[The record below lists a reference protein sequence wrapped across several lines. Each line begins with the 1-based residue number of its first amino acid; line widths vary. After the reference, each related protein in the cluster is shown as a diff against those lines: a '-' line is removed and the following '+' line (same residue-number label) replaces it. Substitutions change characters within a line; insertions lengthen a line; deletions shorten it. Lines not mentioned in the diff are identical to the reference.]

1 MHRFVIFIALF
12 IASGCAA
19 DKPTNAVPAAKTPIS
34 TGPIATS
41 TTAEPADSA
50 AITQWHMLVL
60 KKLEPFLLW
69 PKDAPQDV
77 KSASPWVRV
86 KIDRQGHVLSA
97 TVIKSSGYDSFD
109 KAARQVFKRAATLP
123 PPPSDFPG
131 EPFSFNMVVNFRN
144 SLPASDR

>member
-1 MHRFVIFIALF
+1 MCSRQ
-12 IASGCAA
+12 A
-19 DKPTNAVPAAKTPIS
+19 DQRGTRSEDPDLDGANCDFHHGR
-34 TGPIATS
+34 TGRL
-41 TTAEPADSA
+41 A

-97 TVIKSSGYDSFD
+97 TVIKSSGYDFFD

-123 PPPSDFPG
+123 PPPSDLPG